1 MSDDLTRTNTPQSWK
16 SDHWRGV
23 QEGATVT
30 GVHRS
35 VGKGWGGWAGLATGI
50 LTLGGLNLI
59 ALTGPV
65 PAQAQQTGGI
75 CDRTIEVVERIRYLM
90 LSERIFPGSQPPAC
104 GVITENHLAEIT
116 GSLIYDRTFTVN
128 LSSLQEN
135 DFAGLTSLTELELS
149 ADSLSSLPANIFNDL
164 TSLEKL
170 TLSSNSLS
178 SLPANIFDGL
188 TSLMELDLS
197 GISLANLPANIF
209 DGLTSLMELDLS
221 GISLAN
227 LPANIFNDLTGLTQL
242 NLDNNSLSSL
252 NEDIFDGLTSLTRL
266 NLNNNSL
273 ASLPADIFDGLTS
286 LTRLDL
292 DDNSLSSLHEDI
304 FDSLTSLNA
313 LYLRRNSLSSLP
325 DDIFSGLTALGTGF
339 GGFLRLQHNDLT
351 CLPRSLFSE
360 RLATNTALIDV
371 DNLPDCFGLSLSVT
385 PTEVAEGSVES
396 FTVTA
401 TLTPGARV
409 RFVAGTANL
418 EATTVTISVEE
429 DGTAIQGTD
438 FAPVSDFA
446 ITIPGGS
453 ESATGT
459 FSLTAMVDNE
469 MEVDET
475 VLVSGR
481 SMPDRSRHLA
491 EASTTVTIKDGP
503 EVVVRPTSLNPDE
516 GGAATYTVTLTQQPD
531 GPVTIT
537 STNGDSGAVG
547 VSPASLTFTTSNWDT
562 PQTVTVTAPED
573 ENDIDETV
581 TVSHSV
587 SGYGGLTTADVVT
600 VSVAD
605 NEIFRFNASP
615 TTFTVRETASDFYT
629 IWLNQ
634 LPENDVTLD
643 VDLGRGGNLG
653 DSSDMSLTPESL
665 TFTASNWTTAQ
676 TVTMTALDDDDAT
689 DEEILIVHR
698 ARGVGG
704 VPDAPPELTVSV
716 MDDDTPGVSVEST
729 SVRANEG
736 GAATYTLVLDTLPDR
751 NVTITPTGDDSGA
764 VSVTPASVTFTT
776 SDWNTAQTVTVTGVE
791 DDDASDESVAIS
803 HRVRGYRSVPSAE
816 TVTVSVTDDDTSRVS
831 ASPASL
837 SRVEGEMATYT
848 LVLDTLPDG
857 AVTVTPSSGDSG
869 AVSVSP
875 ASLTFTTSDWNTAQT
890 VTVTALE
897 DANANDERVTISHSV
912 SGYGSL
918 SVGDDVTINV
928 VDNEV
933 AGVSVRPTSLSRV
946 EGEMTTY
953 TLVLIRQP
961 ASNVTITPTSDDSG
975 AVSVSPASLT
985 FTTSNWDTVRTVSV
999 TALPDVDFD
1008 DETATIS
1015 HNVSG
1020 YGAVTDAD
1028 SVTISVEDNTP
1039 GVRLQPTSV
1048 STEEGGTAT
1057 TTYTVTLINPPAGNV
1072 TLTPASGDTGALNV
1086 SPANLTF
1093 TPSNWDTAQT
1103 VSVTAVRDDDSMD
1116 ETVTIS
1122 HSVSG
1127 YGALTAAAAVTVTVD
1142 DNQVPGVSVE
1152 TTSLTPEEGQTLTYT
1167 LVLNTNPTSSVT
1179 ITPTSA
1185 DTGAV
1190 SVSPASLT
1198 FTASDWSTPK
1208 TVTVT
1213 AVDNETVTEDG
1224 VTISH
1229 SVSGYGAV
1237 TAADA
1242 VTVSVTDNDVPGVS
1256 VLLRTA
1262 PPIVQEHPGALNA
1275 HVDYTLVLDTQ
1286 PTGPVTIIPI
1296 NSDTSAVSISPASL
1310 TFTTSDWN
1318 SRRTVRLTGKPD
1330 GNSTDETVIISHG
1343 VSGYGA
1349 VTSAAAVTVTVDDDD
1364 VDAFDIAT
1372 TDTTMTDGDQP
1383 ITLTVDEGGASKL
1396 YTVSVPN
1403 NVFSHSFTLE
1413 GDPLSDTV
1421 TIIPIS
1427 DDTSAV
1433 SVSPASFTFSMGST
1447 VQTVTVTALED
1458 ENDIGETVT
1467 INHSISGYGTL
1478 TSLVAVTVSVEDND
1492 TVPTVEI
1499 MGVPATSAAP
1509 FTATIMFSEAVS
1521 GFTVEDIMVSSN
1533 AMLSAF
1539 APVTTEETAPDTT
1552 WTVLVTPT
1560 EDGLVTLDIAAG
1572 AARSA
1577 AGSRGNTVAQQASSA
1592 YTTPDAADTTA
1603 PTVISITRQDPTTSP
1618 TNADS
1623 LTWRVTFSEPVLNVD
1638 MANFAASGDSTAT
1651 VTNVN
1656 LVSGETLAYDVTV
1669 SGGDLADL
1677 NGTVTLNFAPDQNI
1691 QDGNENL
1698 LDTTTLTGTNDNSY
1712 TLDNMAPTA
1721 PAYTEPTS
1729 LMVGTAIMEVRP
1741 TTTDTDIA
1749 SYSATGLPGGL
1760 VIDATTGVISG
1771 TPTTE
1776 NTSTSMATVTV
1787 TDRAGNSSAPVT
1799 LTFPVVDPDTTP
1811 PTVTYTAPTSLA
1823 VGTAITEIRPTTT
1836 DTDIASYSAAGLPP
1850 GLVIDEMS
1858 GDISGTP
1865 TTENTSTSM
1874 ATVTVTDRAGNSS
1887 APVTLTFPV
1896 VDPDTTPPTVT
1907 YTAPTSLTVGTA
1919 ITEISPTTT
1928 DTDIA
1933 SYDADGLP
1941 PGLVIDG
1948 MSGDI
1953 SGTPTTENASTSMA
1967 TVTVTDR
1974 AGNSSAPVTLVFPAV
1989 AAEDDTTPPMVAIM
2003 GLPATSDETG
2013 LIPVEEGNMFTYTLK
2028 LDTQPSG
2035 PVTITPA
2042 SGDSGAVSVS
2052 PASLTFTTTD
2062 WNTAQ
2067 TVSVTGV
2074 EDPDTN
2080 HETVTISH
2088 SVSGYGTVTDAPAV
2102 TVRVTDD
2109 DMGGDPAGGSN
2120 GQTENGSN
2128 GQTENGPPA
2137 QMPDPNEPMNGSGEQ
2152 PGSDDPM
2159 MPGTDDP
2166 TTTNPTVTLS
2176 RSSQAVNEEGGGL
2189 AFTLTLDEA
2198 AASDLTVGLAISET
2212 GDMVAATDEGLRTV
2226 MVAQG
2231 RTRATFTVA
2240 TEDDHVDEADSTVS
2254 VTLLADTAAPAT
2266 YQVGSAAAATVTV
2279 TDNDTAGVSVSTATL
2294 TVDEGSSGGY
2304 TLALDSQPAGPVTIT
2319 PASGDSGA
2327 VSLSPASLTFTP
2339 SDWNTARTVSVTGV
2353 DDADTDDET
2362 VTISHGVSGYGTV
2375 TVADAVTVTVT
2386 DDDEDITQDD
2396 AEDGITKAQREA
2408 KTVLDEV
2415 VVPEVVQQLT
2425 AQTTEVI
2432 TSRLNS
2438 IASGSLGA
2446 PVTLSLDDVL
2456 ADTVAF
2462 FHGERDQLKNG
2473 SLEWQQALA
2482 GRNFAFPL
2490 SGLSLAQG
2498 EEGVMSSEN
2507 LFSSLAVWG
2516 GADYSSYGNT
2526 IKDTDVDG
2534 NGFSGVIGI
2543 DLQPI
2548 PRLVT
2553 GLALTTTRW
2562 GLDYTTNTDGTL
2574 AEGTYEIGLTAL
2586 SPYVNWLA
2594 TEQLSLWATFGYGR
2608 GEVEQ
2613 TPDGDADADTRTD
2626 SFTNLAGG
2634 VRFEVVPGADPLTG
2648 EGAPFALA
2656 FKVDAAASSFL
2667 DVDARLARLAAEI
2680 SRSFPVETGLLTAAL
2695 DLGWS
2700 LRSVS
2705 GNDDVDGGG
2714 AELAGRLNW
2723 RNTEGSMSA
2732 TVDTRV
2738 LLGGGDRREWG
2749 MGGHLRFTPSRRA
2762 GEGLSLTLQPSF
2774 GVTGTRLDELWSLSS
2789 DGDPAIGNDLPGG
2802 RLDAELAYGFPL
2814 GNALL
2819 TPYTEVAW
2827 EEATSTYGAGL
2838 RYGLNASL
2846 ELDLKG
2852 AHRSGANGNPENRFS
2867 LDVRADL

>member
-1 MSDDLTRTNTPQSWK
+1 MTGGPQS
-16 SDHWRGV
+16 
-23 QEGATVT
+23 
-30 GVHRS
+30 
-35 VGKGWGGWAGLATGI
+35 VGRGWGGWSGLATGI

-65 PAQAQQTGGI
+65 PAQAQQEGGI
-75 CDRTIEVVERIRYLM
+75 CDRSIEVQGRIRYGVRTL
-90 LSERIFPGSQPPAC
+90 PGETDLRDC
-104 GVITENHLAEIT
+104 GDITEDHLAQIT
-116 GSLIYDRTFTVN
+116 TLSPFDRSFTTN

-135 DFAGLTSLTELELS
+135 DFAGLTSLQELELS
-149 ADSLSSLPANIFNDL
+149 ADSLSSLPANIFASLISLTNLELSGNFLGNLPVNIFDDL
-164 TSLEKL
+164 TSLEQL
-170 TLSSNSLS
+170 TLNDTPLLS

-188 TSLMELDLS
+188 TNLEQLILNNNSLS
-197 GISLANLPANIF
+197 NLPVNIF
-209 DGLTSLMELDLS
+209 DGLT
-221 GISLAN
+221 N
-227 LPANIFNDLTGLTQL
+227 LEQL
-242 NLDNNSLSSL
+242 ILNNNSLSNL
-252 NEDIFDGLTSLTRL
+252 PVNIFDGLASLQRL

-273 ASLPADIFDGLTS
+273 SSLPEDIFDGLAS
-286 LTRLDL
+286 LERLDL
-292 DDNSLSSLHEDI
+292 DDNSLSSLSEDI
-304 FDSLTSLNA
+304 FDGLTNLIA

-325 DDIFSGLTALGTGF
+325 DDIFSDLTALGTGF
-339 GGFLRLQHNDLT
+339 GGFLRLGGNGLT
-351 CLPRSLFSE
+351 CLPRSLFWE
-360 RLATNTALIDV
+360 RLALNTSLIDL
-371 DNLPDCFGLSLSVT
+371 DHLPDCFGVSLSVT
-385 PTEVAEGSVES
+385 PVEVEEGSGENL
-396 FTVTA
+396 TVTA
-401 TLTPGARV
+401 TLTTGPRARFAEGSDPNLEEN
-409 RFVAGTANL
+409 REDTTVAISIAEEGTATPGL
-418 EATTVTISVEE
+418 
-429 DGTAIQGTD
+429 D
-438 FAPVSDFA
+438 FAAVNDFN
-446 ITIPGGS
+446 IIIPGGS

-459 FSLTAMVDNE
+459 FTLTALADDE
-469 MEVDET
+469 AEAGGETGGET

-481 SMPDRSRHLA
+481 SMPRRSLYLV
-491 EASTTVTIKDGP
+491 EASATVTIKDGP
-503 EVVVRPTSLNPDE
+503 GMSIRPTSLNPDE

-716 MDDDTPGVSVEST
+716 MDDDTPGVSVESI
-729 SVRANEG
+729 SPDVDEG
-736 GAATYTLVLDTLPDR
+736 GTATYTLVLDTLPDR

-791 DDDASDESVAIS
+791 DDDANDESVAIS
-803 HRVRGYRSVPSAE
+803 HRVRGYRNVPSAE
-816 TVTVSVTDDDTSRVS
+816 TVTVSVTDDDTPRVS

-1008 DETATIS
+1008 DETVTIS
-1015 HNVSG
+1015 HSVSG

-1028 SVTISVEDNTP
+1028 SVTISVVDNTS

-1057 TTYTVTLINPPAGNV
+1057 TTYTVTLLNRPAGNV
-1072 TLTPASGDTGALNV
+1072 TITPANGDSGALNV

-1103 VSVTAVRDDDSMD
+1103 VSVTAVRDNDSMD

-1122 HSVSG
+1122 HSISG
-1127 YGALTAAAAVTVTVD
+1127 YGTLTAAAAVTVTVD
-1142 DNQVPGVSVE
+1142 DNQIPGVSVE
-1152 TTSLTPEEGQTLTYT
+1152 ATSLNPEGETLTLTLTPEEGQSLTYT
-1167 LVLNTNPTSSVT
+1167 LVLNTNPISSVT

-1185 DTGAV
+1185 DINAV

-1198 FTASDWSTPK
+1198 FTTSDWSTPK

-1213 AVDNETVTEDG
+1213 AVDNETVTEAP

-1229 SVSGYGAV
+1229 SVGGYGAV

-1242 VTVSVTDNDVPGVS
+1242 VTVAVTDNDIPGVRVNARS
-1256 VLLRTA
+1256 DLTV
-1262 PPIVQEHPGALNA
+1262 PEQETFDNVAR
-1275 HVDYTLVLDTQ
+1275 YTLVLRTQ
-1286 PTGPVTIIPI
+1286 PAGPVTITPI
-1296 NSDTSAVSISPASL
+1296 NSDASAARVSPTSL
-1310 TFTTSDWN
+1310 TFTTSNWN
-1318 SRRTVRLTGKPD
+1318 SSQRVTVAGVSDANAT
-1330 GNSTDETVIISHG
+1330 NETVIIRHD
-1343 VSGYGA
+1343 VSGYGP
-1349 VTSAAAVTVTVDDDD
+1349 VTSADAVTVSVVDDDGG
-1364 VDAFDIAT
+1364 VFGIAT

-1421 TIIPIS
+1421 TITPIS
-1427 DDTSAV
+1427 SDTNAV
-1433 SVSPASFTFSMGST
+1433 SVSPASFTFGKDST
-1447 VQTVTVTALED
+1447 AQTQTVTTGGIPELDENNMPIVDERGIIVSTPVTQTIYVQTVTVTALED

-1467 INHSISGYGTL
+1467 IHHSISGYGTL

-1492 TVPTVEI
+1492 TVTTVEI

-1592 YTTPDAADTTA
+1592 YTTPDAADAADATA

-1691 QDGNENL
+1691 QDRNENL

-1729 LMVGTAIMEVRP
+1729 LMVGTAITEIRP

-1749 SYSATGLPGGL
+1749 SYSAAGLPLGL
-1760 VIDATTGVISG
+1760 VIDPTTGVISG
-1771 TPTTE
+1771 TPTTV
-1776 NTSTSMATVTV
+1776 NGSQSTVTVTV
-1787 TDRAGNSSAPVT
+1787 TDRAGNSSTPVT
-1799 LTFPVVDPDTTP
+1799 LTFPVVDPDTNP
-1811 PTVTYTAPTSLA
+1811 PTVTYTAPTSLT
-1823 VGTAITEIRPTTT
+1823 VGTAITVISPTTT

-1850 GLVIDEMS
+1850 GLVIDGMS

-1874 ATVTVTDRAGNSS
+1874 ATVTVTDRDGNSS
-1887 APVTLTFPV
+1887 APVTL
-1896 VDPDTTPPTVT
+1896 
-1907 YTAPTSLTVGTA
+1907 A
-1919 ITEISPTTT
+1919 
-1928 DTDIA
+1928 
-1933 SYDADGLP
+1933 
-1941 PGLVIDG
+1941 
-1948 MSGDI
+1948 
-1953 SGTPTTENASTSMA
+1953 
-1967 TVTVTDR
+1967 
-1974 AGNSSAPVTLVFPAV
+1974 FPAV

-2028 LDTQPSG
+2028 LDTQPPG

-2088 SVSGYGTVTDAPAV
+2088 SVSGYGTL
-2102 TVRVTDD
+2102 
-2109 DMGGDPAGGSN
+2109 
-2120 GQTENGSN
+2120 
-2128 GQTENGPPA
+2128 
-2137 QMPDPNEPMNGSGEQ
+2137 
-2152 PGSDDPM
+2152 
-2159 MPGTDDP
+2159 
-2166 TTTNPTVTLS
+2166 TT
-2176 RSSQAVNEEGGGL
+2176 
-2189 AFTLTLDEA
+2189 
-2198 AASDLTVGLAISET
+2198 
-2212 GDMVAATDEGLRTV
+2212 
-2226 MVAQG
+2226 
-2231 RTRATFTVA
+2231 
-2240 TEDDHVDEADSTVS
+2240 
-2254 VTLLADTAAPAT
+2254 
-2266 YQVGSAAAATVTV
+2266 
-2279 TDNDTAGVSVSTATL
+2279 
-2294 TVDEGSSGGY
+2294 
-2304 TLALDSQPAGPVTIT
+2304 
-2319 PASGDSGA
+2319 
-2327 VSLSPASLTFTP
+2327 
-2339 SDWNTARTVSVTGV
+2339 
-2353 DDADTDDET
+2353 
-2362 VTISHGVSGYGTV
+2362 
-2375 TVADAVTVTVT
+2375 ADAVAVRVSDTDEAIMQDDD
-2386 DDDEDITQDD
+2386 DDDEARVQ
-2396 AEDGITKAQREA
+2396 QEA
-2408 KTVLDEV
+2408 KAVLDEV
-2415 VVPEVVQQLT
+2415 VLPEVLQQVT

-2438 IASGSLGA
+2438 IASGSPGA
-2446 PVTLSLDDVL
+2446 PPTLSLDGVVED
-2456 ADTVAF
+2456 AVAF

-2473 SLEWQQALA
+2473 SLEWQQAVA
-2482 GRNFAFPL
+2482 GRDFALPL
-2490 SGLSLAQG
+2490 SSLNLAQG
-2498 EEGVMSSEN
+2498 ESAGWQKD
-2507 LFSSLAVWG
+2507 LFSTLAVWG

-2526 IKDTDVDG
+2526 IRDTDVEG
-2534 NGFSGVIGI
+2534 NGFSGTVGI

-2548 PRLVT
+2548 PQLVT

-2562 GLDYTTNTDGTL
+2562 GLDYTTTTDGSR
-2574 AEGTYEIGLTAL
+2574 AEGTYEMGITAL
-2586 SPYVNWLA
+2586 NPYVNWLA
-2594 TEQLSLWATFGYGR
+2594 TEQLSLWATVGYGR

-2613 TPDGDADADTRTD
+2613 TPDGDRPAATQTD

-2634 VRFEVVPGADPLTG
+2634 VRFEVLAGGDPLTG
-2648 EGAPFALA
+2648 ESPPFDLA

-2680 SRSFPVETGLLTAAL
+2680 SRSFSVETGLLTAAVE
-2695 DLGWS
+2695 LGWS
-2700 LRSVS
+2700 IRSVS
-2705 GNDDVDGGG
+2705 GNDDADGGG
-2714 AELAGRLNW
+2714 AELAGRLHW
-2723 RNTEGSMSA
+2723 RNTDGSVSA

-2749 MGGHLRFTPSRRA
+2749 MGGQLRFTPSKRD

-2774 GVTGTRLDELWSLSS
+2774 GVTGTRLDELWSLSG
-2789 DGDPAIGNDLPGG
+2789 DGELAINNHQPGA
-2802 RLDAELAYGFPL
+2802 RLDAQLAYGFPL
-2814 GNALL
+2814 GDALL

-2827 EEATSTYGAGL
+2827 EDATSTYGAGL
-2838 RYGLNASL
+2838 RYGLNPFL

-2852 AHRSGANGNPENRFS
+2852 THHSRANGHDENR
-2867 LDVRADL
+2867 LLLEVRSHL